1 MTYHSQL
8 NLIMLATIIGLAIF
22 LYLRP
27 QFQPETDVTFQTLR
41 DPDTVQTIR
50 IIRHG
55 EEVALRRT
63 EGGWYLSL
71 PYHARADEAVVG
83 KILNVLSANSRQRF
97 PIADSENFNLD
108 KPLIELY
115 LDDDYFA
122 FGGLAPTTDQ
132 QYLAINQ
139 HIYLVSPRY
148 AIWIPVQSFD
158 IISTRLLEE
167 NEIPVAFESQ
177 DFSIQRDGVQAGEWR
192 AESGAGNHHLTA
204 ELLDRWVAL
213 WRSSQPVEL
222 VVDQQGHSAV
232 QPMMKITLSH
242 GGVIQ
247 FSALE
252 SDNGV
257 IIFRDNEQIGYYFPE
272 SKGRQLLNPGIFE

>member
-8 NLIMLATIIGLAIF
+8 NLIMLVTIIGLAVF

-27 QFQPETDVTFQTLR
+27 QFQTETGVAFQTLR

-50 IIRHG
+50 LIRHG
-55 EEVALRRT
+55 EEITLRRI
-63 EGGWYLSL
+63 EEGWYLSS

-97 PIADSENFNLD
+97 PLTNSEDFNLG

-139 HIYLVSPRY
+139 QVYLVSPRY
-148 AIWIPVQSFD
+148 AIWIPVKPFD
-158 IISTRLLEE
+158 IVSTRLLEE
-167 NEIPVAFESQ
+167 NEIPVTFEFH
-177 DFSIQRDGVQAGEWR
+177 DFLIQRDGAQAGEWR
-192 AESGAGNHHLTA
+192 AVNHAGDHLTV
-204 ELLDRWVAL
+204 ELLNRWVGL
-213 WRSSQPVEL
+213 WRSSQLAEF
-222 VVDQQGHSAV
+222 VDQQDRSTA
-232 QPMMKITLSH
+232 QPVMRMTLQH
-242 GGVIQ
+242 GGIIQ

-252 SDNGV
+252 SDHGV
-257 IIFRDNEQIGYYFPE
+257 MIFRDNEQVGYYFPE
-272 SKGRQLLNPGIFE
+272 PKGRQLLDPNVFE